1 MFKTLKKI
9 NFFLKNKKDL
19 YLIESEDSEDF
30 VIDLLINERLIGI
43 DTEFN
48 WRKTYF
54 PELSLLQIATESRI
68 LLIDFLKYK
77 KIDFLKEILESRD
90 KLIIMHSSRNDATV
104 LNTNLK
110 IKLKGTF
117 DIQIAEKLTTG
128 GDIKNYGSIVHDYFS
143 YKLAKSETNSNWLK
157 RPLTNKQL
165 EYAADDVNFLIPVY
179 KKQVKKL
186 EKINKRKEVLKLSK
200 KEVELGNQELHVSRV
215 KKLKKATKDEKAIFL
230 WREKQASKRN
240 LPPSFI
246 FENRSLKEITKAAK
260 NKTNEL
266 SKITKLFKDDS
277 SVNDFF
283 KFIKR

>member
-19 YLIESEDSEDF
+19 YLIESEDNEDF
-30 VIDLLINERLIGI
+30 VIDSLINERLIGI

-215 KKLKKATKDEKAIFL
+215 KKLNKATKDEKAIFL

-283 KFIKR
+283 KFIK

>member
-30 VIDLLINERLIGI
+30 VIDSLINERLIGI

-77 KIDFLKEILESRD
+77 KIDFLKEILESKD

-215 KKLKKATKDEKAIFL
+215 KKLNKATKDEKAIFL

-283 KFIKR
+283 KFIK

>member
-1 MFKTLKKI
+1 
-9 NFFLKNKKDL
+9 
-19 YLIESEDSEDF
+19 
-30 VIDLLINERLIGI
+30 
-43 DTEFN
+43 
-48 WRKTYF
+48 
-54 PELSLLQIATESRI
+54 
-68 LLIDFLKYK
+68 
-77 KIDFLKEILESRD
+77 
-90 KLIIMHSSRNDATV
+90 MHSSRNDATV

>member
-19 YLIESEDSEDF
+19 YLIESEDNEDF
-30 VIDLLINERLIGI
+30 VIDSLINERLIGI

-110 IKLKGTF
+110 IKLKSTF

-283 KFIKR
+283 KFIK

>member
-19 YLIESEDSEDF
+19 YLIESEDNEDF
-30 VIDLLINERLIGI
+30 VIDSLINERLIGI

-110 IKLKGTF
+110 IKLKSTF

>member
-30 VIDLLINERLIGI
+30 VIDSLINERLIGI

-283 KFIKR
+283 KFIK

>member
-19 YLIESEDSEDF
+19 YLIESEDNEDF
-30 VIDLLINERLIGI
+30 VIDSLINERLIGI

-283 KFIKR
+283 KFIK

>member
-19 YLIESEDSEDF
+19 YLIESEDNEDF
-30 VIDLLINERLIGI
+30 VIDSLINERLIGI

-110 IKLKGTF
+110 IKLKSTF

-215 KKLKKATKDEKAIFL
+215 KKLKKATKDEKVIFL

-283 KFIKR
+283 KFIK

>member
-19 YLIESEDSEDF
+19 YLIESEDNEDF
-30 VIDLLINERLIGI
+30 VIDSLINERLIGI

-77 KIDFLKEILESRD
+77 KIDFLKEILESKD

-215 KKLKKATKDEKAIFL
+215 KKLNKATKDEKAIFL

-283 KFIKR
+283 KFIK

>member
-19 YLIESEDSEDF
+19 YLIESEDNEDF
-30 VIDLLINERLIGI
+30 VIDSLINERLIGI

-266 SKITKLFKDDS
+266 SKITKLFKDDA

-283 KFIKR
+283 KFIK

>member
-30 VIDLLINERLIGI
+30 VIDSLINERLIGI

-110 IKLKGTF
+110 IKLKSTF

-283 KFIKR
+283 KFIK